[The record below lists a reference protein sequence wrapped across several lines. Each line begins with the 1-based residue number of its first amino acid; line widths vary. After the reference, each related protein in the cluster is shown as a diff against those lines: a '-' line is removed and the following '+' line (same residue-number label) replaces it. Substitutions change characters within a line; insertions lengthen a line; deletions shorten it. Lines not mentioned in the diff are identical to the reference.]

1 MEYSVVLST
10 SDGVESKVECGA
22 ETSVLD
28 AAAAAG
34 MVLPSLCRTGSC
46 GACAATVSSGEYRL
60 ADHSDAALGASA
72 GEGAVLLC
80 RTFALSDCRV
90 DLPYDRS
97 RIFDAP
103 PSERWA
109 TITALE
115 TVAQNTVR
123 LEFTYEPDEFGGAS
137 AEFEPGQ
144 FVQVQLPGRE
154 DRRAYSLANIAN
166 WDGTLEL
173 FVRILPG
180 GLFSTYV
187 TDEAAIGNRLLVHGP
202 QGAFGLHEHGLR
214 PRWFV
219 GGGTG
224 VAPLLSMLRRMAEWG
239 DAQPARLYLGCNTE
253 ADVFATAEIE
263 ALGGALPDFHHE
275 ICVWR
280 PETDSAWAGFVGTPV
295 DALERDLAATEE
307 LPDVYVC
314 GPPAMV
320 DAVER
325 AMRAAG
331 VPDEQLIVERFAAN

>member
-1 MEYSVVLST
+1 MRVVPEGYHLLDMGS
-10 SDGVESKVECGA
+10 SNGVY
-22 ETSVLD
+22 VLGQKIDD
-28 AAAAAG
+28 AII
-34 MVLPSLCRTGSC
+34 R
-46 GACAATVSSGEYRL
+46 
-60 ADHSDAALGASA
+60 
-72 GEGAVLLC
+72 EGDV
-80 RTFALSDCRV
+80 FSMGDV
-90 DLPYDRS
+90 
-97 RIFDAP
+97 
-103 PSERWA
+103 
-109 TITALE
+109 
-115 TVAQNTVR
+115 
-123 LEFTYEPDEFGGAS
+123 
-137 AEFEPGQ
+137 
-144 FVQVQLPGRE
+144 
-154 DRRAYSLANIAN
+154 
-166 WDGTLEL
+166 

-280 PETDSAWAGFVGTPV
+280 PETDSSWAGFVGTPV

-331 VPDEQLIVERFAAN
+331 VPDEHLIVERFAANVLLNTSSL